1 MTEADRQ
8 HWEGRYAA
16 EDAPV
21 RRAVDRWLASQAAHI
36 DERAALVLAAGR
48 PAPQAL
54 DVACGAG
61 GTLCWLAERGWEVTG
76 VDISATALSL
86 ARSRLQAAGVV
97 QRATLVEGD
106 LDTWRPAGEGYDL
119 VTCFYFLDR
128 RLWPLLR
135 DAVRPRGLLCLH
147 TYHTGRL
154 ADRPGTN
161 PAHLLQPHEL
171 EALAEG
177 WGWRVLA
184 SRTDERTEAVL
195 AQRGV

>member
-1 MTEADRQ
+1 
-8 HWEGRYAA
+8 
-16 EDAPV
+16 
-21 RRAVDRWLASQAAHI
+21 
-36 DERAALVLAAGR
+36 
-48 PAPQAL
+48 
-54 DVACGAG
+54 
-61 GTLCWLAERGWEVTG
+61 

-86 ARSRLQAAGVV
+86 ARLRLEGAGLGE
-97 QRATLVEGD
+97 RATLVRAD
-106 LDTWRPAGEGYDL
+106 LDTWRPEALAYDL

-135 DAVRPRGLLCLH
+135 EAVRPQGLVCLH

-184 SRTDERTEAVL
+184 SRTDGRTEGVV